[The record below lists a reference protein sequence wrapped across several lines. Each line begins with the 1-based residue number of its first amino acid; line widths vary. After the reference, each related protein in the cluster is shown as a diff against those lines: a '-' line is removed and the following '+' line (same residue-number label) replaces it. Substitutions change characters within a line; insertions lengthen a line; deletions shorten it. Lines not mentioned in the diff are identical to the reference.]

1 MSPSPS
7 LASRTDAFKNGS
19 WLWSRRKKEKS
30 IAKMWIPLLHTH
42 PGRHTNALSC
52 RDGCCLVWRFPSQ
65 TGTLTC
71 TWLCVHECLTVLLS
85 QHGMQVKVF
94 HYFELF
100 WRFYSTVK
108 KLKVDSP
115 PPATFVSCTPD
126 VVVSL
131 ESGRKF
137 ERQLKREV
145 THLCLLLCQGIT
157 VLEWDG
163 SFGNTGMWCSKHR
176 LPHRGTKPSSCIDR
190 AVDLRGWRRCLGLS
204 RRNKGYIW
212 HY

>member
-1 MSPSPS
+1 MDSTSAYPPRPTHKCSSLQRWMLSCMKISQSNWHTYMHLNVCTWMSHCTPVTAWYAGEGFP
-7 LASRTDAFKNGS
+7 LFWTILKV
-19 WLWSRRKKEKS
+19 
-30 IAKMWIPLLHTH
+30 LLHNSAVS
-42 PGRHTNALSC
+42 G
-52 RDGCCLVWRFPSQ
+52 FPP
-65 TGTLTC
+65 T
-71 TWLCVHECLTVLLS
+71 
-85 QHGMQVKVF
+85 
-94 HYFELF
+94 
-100 WRFYSTVK
+100 
-108 KLKVDSP
+108 
-115 PPATFVSCTPD
+115 TFVSCTPD

-163 SFGNTGMWCSKHR
+163 SFGNTGVWCSKHR

-190 AVDLRGWRRCLGLS
+190 AVDLRGWRWCLELS